1 MRIKKSKRAELE
13 AQHAEAAELRARHER
28 WVQYC
33 EDVRTGKVRPR
44 RSPETSRFL
53 MAAASLALSSGVFPF
68 RRC

>member
-13 AQHAEAAELRARHER
+13 AQHAEAAELRAQHER

-44 RSPETSRFL
+44 PTPGKLRAM
-53 MAAASLALSSGVFPF
+53 MAVAALGSF
-68 RRC
+68 R